1 MIFPVCNDHA
11 VVQDSDP
18 TSVKFE
24 GALVNAL
31 IFVVFVGIMTFVLF
45 LLFKGAIFLFLKYFH
60 GSLLPGVELF
70 ITI

>member
-1 MIFPVCNDHA
+1 MEFKNYSMFFPFTNKHA
-11 VVQDSDP
+11 MVQDSDP

-45 LLFKGAIFLFLKYFH
+45 LLFKYGVSPMLPPPS
-60 GSLLPGVELF
+60 SLPVPC
-70 ITI
+70 